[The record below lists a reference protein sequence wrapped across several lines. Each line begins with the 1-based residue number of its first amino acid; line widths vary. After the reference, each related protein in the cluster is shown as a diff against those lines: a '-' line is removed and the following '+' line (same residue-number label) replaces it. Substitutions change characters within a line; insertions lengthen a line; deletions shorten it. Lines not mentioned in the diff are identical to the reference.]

1 MRKERKMETQAT
13 KATKNRTS
21 KGLRNVYAVIE
32 TKPLDDVT
40 LFQRTSPKRGQ
51 SPSKFARENRL
62 EVSSFGLLYGK
73 GARANYPLR
82 FINKHQLNSARRL
95 KLGDTILIFS
105 GEMSY
110 RPGRAKTEVHI
121 RDFIEL
127 ARFQRLYDLPSTD
140 MIYNI
145 NRKLHLMSF
154 SAM

>member
-1 MRKERKMETQAT
+1 MRKERKMEPRAKRAT
-13 KATKNRTS
+13 KKKTS
-21 KGLRNVYAVIE
+21 NGLRNVFAVIE
-32 TKPLDDVT
+32 SKPTDDVT
-40 LFQRTSPKRGQ
+40 LFQRTSPKLGQ
-51 SPSKFARENRL
+51 SLSQFARDNRL
-62 EVSSFGLLYGK
+62 EVSSFGLLHGA

-110 RPGRAKTEVHI
+110 RPGRAMTEVHI
-121 RDFIEL
+121 RDFVEL
-127 ARFQRLYDLPSTD
+127 KRLQRLYDLPSTD

-154 SAM
+154 SAT